1 MLVPLGLMDRRAR
14 LALLESTNL
23 SQDQRNVVSVKE
35 GNIPPELQLFQNQHV
50 SSAPLIRSHQR
61 GVLPTPPAYV
71 KLAHQD
77 RSEGCVL
84 CACKAS
90 TRHRLD
96 QVHATAAGSV
106 PIQPQ
111 LAPRP
116 MAHALHAL
124 PIQMRLR
131 EAPR

>member
-14 LALLESTNL
+14 LALLAS
-23 SQDQRNVVSVKE
+23 SKQSRVQRHVASVTE
-35 GNIPPELQLFQNQHV
+35 ENIPAESRQRQNRHV
-50 SSAPLIRSHQR
+50 SSALPIHFHQQ

-71 KLAHQD
+71 TLAQQG
-77 RSEGCVL
+77 RTEGRVL
-84 CACKAS
+84 CALKAS

-96 QVHATAAGSV
+96 PVHATNAESV
-106 PIQPQ
+106 PIRPQ
-111 LAPRP
+111 LVRRP

-124 PIQMRLR
+124 PMQTRLK